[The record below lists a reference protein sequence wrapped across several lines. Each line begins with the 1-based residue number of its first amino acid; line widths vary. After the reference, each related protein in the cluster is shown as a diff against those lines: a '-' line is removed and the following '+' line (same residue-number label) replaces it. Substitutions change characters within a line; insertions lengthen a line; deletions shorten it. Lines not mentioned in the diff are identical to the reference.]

1 MCFKRV
7 SFMLCK
13 AILERRKGGRERG
26 KEGEKERER
35 KRRKERKGR
44 KKENS
49 SCPLEPEKTGLDG
62 RLVAGQK
69 PAGPIAGCRLVC
81 CMRRAL
87 DCTEKFLVTDDCSTL
102 TCQFLLPISVWQSF
116 Y

>member
-13 AILERRKGGRERG
+13 AILERREGGRERG

-35 KRRKERKGR
+35 KRRKEERKFFM
-44 KKENS
+44 
-49 SCPLEPEKTGLDG
+49 PPEPEKTGLDG